1 MKQLEVVYRSNL
13 ERLLSEFFKN
23 SGKILFSKIASKDSA
38 LFHIEFCEISEQ
50 LSYSIKI
57 TALPI
62 LLMRY
67 WTLPNSQWKT
77 QKFSKKK
84 RSFLI
89 TLSGIVTVFNLFNE
103 IFLLFP
109 RSYFF
114 LVPRIVKT
122 ATFLLRSCL
131 FDQLNINTS

>member
-38 LFHIEFCEISEQ
+38 LFNIEFCEISEQ

-67 WTLPNSQWKT
+67 WTLPNS
-77 QKFSKKK
+77 
-84 RSFLI
+84 
-89 TLSGIVTVFNLFNE
+89 
-103 IFLLFP
+103 
-109 RSYFF
+109 
-114 LVPRIVKT
+114 
-122 ATFLLRSCL
+122 
-131 FDQLNINTS
+131 